1 MESNHHIQIQSLP
14 RYRYDKGLYLLLHLP
29 KDYAIILNAIISLV
43 CFVYGGELAL
53 CFLPHFYIYLNF
65 PYALQY
71 VILSIVLSV
80 HIHKAH
86 ILRLCKITYLQS
98 FYIVIPFIRR
108 FCIYVKSHI
117 SKTNRIENFS

>member
-14 RYRYDKGLYLLLHLP
+14 RYRYDKGLYLILHLQ
-29 KDYAIILNAIISLV
+29 KEYVIITNAIISLV

-71 VILSIVLSV
+71 IILSIMLSV

-86 ILRLCKITYLQS
+86 ILRLCKITYL
-98 FYIVIPFIRR
+98 
-108 FCIYVKSHI
+108 
-117 SKTNRIENFS
+117 